1 MMAEKDLKVGIG
13 DMKFTR
19 GNNIIITYA
28 LGSCIGITFYD
39 PVIKLGGLLHIML
52 PSRSDAND
60 PKVFKYADTGI
71 RETVRKLT
79 AFGMVKSRT
88 VVKIAGGA
96 KMFEMKG
103 GGSDF
108 GNIGQRNAAMVKK
121 ILMEEKLRIS
131 AEDTGGS
138 YARTMLLDVATG
150 AVVIRTVGRPEK
162 HL

>member
-1 MMAEKDLKVGIG
+1 
-13 DMKFTR
+13 MKFAR
-19 GNNIIITYA
+19 GDSRIITYA

-39 PVIKLGGLLHIML
+39 PLIKLGGLLHIML
-52 PSRSDAND
+52 PARVDQND
-60 PKVFKYADTGI
+60 PKVFKYADSGI

-79 AFGMVKSRT
+79 AFG
-88 VVKIAGGA
+88 GA

-103 GGSDF
+103 SSDF

-121 ILMEEKLRIS
+121 ILMEERLRVV

-138 YARTMLLDVATG
+138 YARTMLIDVSNG
-150 AVVIRTVGRPEK
+150 DVVIRTVGKPEK